1 MDREDKVRLIM
12 ALGAIALIITIGVI
26 WFVTTRNEEKAN
38 PDATGTAAEETSGEI
53 NLAEFKPADG
63 ELLSVRLPNSEELVY
78 IEGAD
83 EATIA
88 NIDIIFRHYEEN
100 ADTTEATTEETANE
114 GSLEWLG
121 QQFTEVEIK
130 LAECFD
136 PGFDLR
142 TAYNEKTASIG
153 ETHRFHE
160 LVSALSKQ
168 PEEAFYFRKD
178 EELGGYRMSVGY
190 CFMAMVYT
198 DLPTEMDSLESIA
211 TEFAEK

>member
-1 MDREDKVRLIM
+1 MKKLIPFF
-12 ALGAIALIITIGVI
+12 IALVGIICILIYLNVKKD
-26 WFVTTRNEEKAN
+26 RQR
-38 PDATGTAAEETSGEI
+38 AEEPSETATEEASGEI

-63 ELLSVRLPNSEELVY
+63 ALLSVRLPNSEELVY

-83 EATIA
+83 EVTIA

-100 ADTTEATTEETANE
+100 AGTTEATTEETANE

>member
-1 MDREDKVRLIM
+1 MKKLIPFF
-12 ALGAIALIITIGVI
+12 IALVGIICILIYLNVKKD
-26 WFVTTRNEEKAN
+26 RQR
-38 PDATGTAAEETSGEI
+38 AEEPSETATEEASGEI

-211 TEFAEK
+211 TEFAEE

>member
-1 MDREDKVRLIM
+1 MKKLIPFF
-12 ALGAIALIITIGVI
+12 IALVGIICILIYLNVKKD
-26 WFVTTRNEEKAN
+26 RQR
-38 PDATGTAAEETSGEI
+38 AEEPSETATEEASGEI

-83 EATIA
+83 EVTIA

-100 ADTTEATTEETANE
+100 AGTTEATTEETANE